1 MCGVLMP
8 REATAGLVASIP
20 PYRDN
25 ALQPQRAGVAED
37 GVAIPLKVLAEAQRL
52 GSSRAG
58 SDTSYFSLPGRVR
71 RRVPSST

>member
-1 MCGVLMP
+1 MPFICRVLMP

-37 GVAIPLKVLAEAQRL
+37 GLTIALEVVAQTQRL
-52 GSSRAG
+52 A
-58 SDTSYFSLPGRVR
+58 
-71 RRVPSST
+71 